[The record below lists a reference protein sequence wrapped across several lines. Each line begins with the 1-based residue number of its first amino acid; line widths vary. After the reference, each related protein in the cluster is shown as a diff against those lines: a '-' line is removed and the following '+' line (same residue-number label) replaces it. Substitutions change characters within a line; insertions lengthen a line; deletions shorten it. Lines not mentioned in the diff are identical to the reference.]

1 MFDLINIFDVFL
13 PQLLLYPNPSSPL
26 NPEAASIMIKDINKY
41 NEKVVENVRK
51 YAQGA
56 GKPEGKKCSEEIRK
70 EEKTEMEI
78 ESLDEEL
85 SELSSMSDVSE
96 LSITSEIDLLEN

>member
-26 NPEAASIMIKDINKY
+26 NPEAASLMMKDINKY

-51 YAQGA
+51 YAQGS

-96 LSITSEIDLLEN
+96 LSVTSEIDLLEN